1 MVVYGDMCLL
11 MLQSSAASCTDVM
24 ASMKNPH
31 HVLKLCSRVQQ
42 GNNIQLACFPVC
54 RMQPLL
60 HRFSK
65 RIERALRAEAAAEA
79 AEAAELEEAAFMAAS
94 SDDSS
99 GDEQP
104 LFRANGGGGAGGK
117 AKKEGSLPPKAKSK
131 LKLKLKVGGV
141 GHPCASCNMLQLSI
155 LIFCILCGLP
165 HRAGMSSL
173 TGSVCS
179 VGDWHASVVVMK

>member
-1 MVVYGDMCLL
+1 
-11 MLQSSAASCTDVM
+11 
-24 ASMKNPH
+24 
-31 HVLKLCSRVQQ
+31 
-42 GNNIQLACFPVC
+42 
-54 RMQPLL
+54 MQPLL

-104 LFRANGGGGAGGK
+104 LFRREANGGGGAGGK

-141 GHPCASCNMLQLSI
+141 SLHLPYFDI
-155 LIFCILCGLP
+155 LRCSLPVTCILYGLLP
-165 HRAGMSSL
+165 KAGMRSL
-173 TGSVCS
+173 RWSRGGLEDQQLDDVYIMWACRL
-179 VGDWHASVVVMK
+179 

>member
-1 MVVYGDMCLL
+1 MSHPHLGLG
-11 MLQSSAASCTDVM
+11 SALEYSIRSLSQC
-24 ASMKNPH
+24 
-31 HVLKLCSRVQQ
+31 
-42 GNNIQLACFPVC
+42 ACIPVC

-94 SDDSS
+94 SDDSL

-104 LFRANGGGGAGGK
+104 LFRREANGGGGAGGK

-141 GHPCASCNMLQLSI
+141 SHPFTQ
-155 LIFCILCGLP
+155 FCSAAFPC
-165 HRAGMSSL
+165 RTAYVACC
-173 TGSVCS
+173 T
-179 VGDWHASVVVMK
+179 

>member
-1 MVVYGDMCLL
+1 MTEVYSCLSYSVSANAAAIPCL
-11 MLQSSAASCTDVM
+11 ADRPASLSHPHLGVSSALEKSIRPFSQCARF
-24 ASMKNPH
+24 
-31 HVLKLCSRVQQ
+31 L
-42 GNNIQLACFPVC
+42 VC

-104 LFRANGGGGAGGK
+104 LFRANGGGGTGGK

-141 GHPCASCNMLQLSI
+141 SHPCATCNMLQLSI
-155 LIFCILCGLP
+155 LRSAYCVAC
-165 HRAGMSSL
+165 HTEQA
-173 TGSVCS
+173 
-179 VGDWHASVVVMK
+179 